1 MESSN
6 IKIAPNNKLII
17 NRELLV
23 KYIGDNNVKN
33 NIRRGNFQTYES
45 GWFLYESVLAY
56 YAKNAKMLAVLPSV
70 EDLQKVLNDNLK
82 VIETQNLALMTVQ
95 SHIQNYQSL
104 QTLETLYQTYKNNYF
119 SNDLAIL
126 IAANGKSDAK
136 AAKLA
141 ALASIYTLLANIKG
155 KNDVRALNI
164 PKIQTKGVLIEK
176 IFEYGKK
183 VGIIDTNNCQWFM
196 VSANEFR
203 NIYLEKGRDAAVSW
217 LHHGNEG
224 NKNAGKLITCEIA
237 KKLLLSL
244 WANINSDIK
253 YSETQIFRIY
263 ERLRSGD
270 LLAVDTE
277 TAELLNKPQNEITNL
292 PQSYKT
298 EIEVLPQVSLSSI
311 RAFFKELG
319 NQALYSKY
327 RHGNKYYNDKFRP
340 HVLGKAP
347 KYSFS
352 WCSQDGFVMPFVRNL
367 NGKATWIRYKVVF
380 IFDVMSK
387 AIVGYSRALENEKG
401 KYAENCQTFKGA
413 INNMLITHG
422 IIPMELQQDN
432 AAKYLQKEYLIPI
445 KENSEEVK
453 SLFPFLSFPAPYNAK
468 AKPVEKFMGMFDE
481 EVLRNYS
488 GWFGK
493 NLKAVKNQNSIRNED
508 FAPDGYTELEFDIL
522 LKQWV
527 DEWNTNKG
535 RLAKCLTNVNP
546 QANKISANLLYSFC
560 SQITKRQIKQ
570 GYIKLE
576 FEHETYTYE
585 FDNYQE
591 VLSKIKGTAV
601 RVRFIPEHLN
611 TEIAVYKI
619 VDENK
624 PELDVFIDY
633 LPAANLIQRAKAEMT
648 KEDKTR
654 LSEKIAQAKHQ
665 DKLVVQAGQDL
676 PKIKLLKNTTSQN
689 SQISQMDIDE
699 AKTILQSPYKSVTK
713 EQIEEAEETFGS
725 DLLY

>member
-6 IKIAPNNKLII
+6 IKIAANNKLII
-17 NRELLV
+17 HRELLV

-45 GWFLYESVLAY
+45 GWFLYDSVLAY
-56 YAKNAKMLAVLPSV
+56 YAKNTKMLAVLPSV
-70 EDLQKVLNDNLK
+70 EDLQKVLNESLK
-82 VIETQNLALMTVQ
+82 VVETQNLALRTVQ

-104 QTLETLYQTYKNNYF
+104 QILETLYETYKSNYF

-126 IAANGKSDAK
+126 IAGNGKSDAK

-141 ALASIYTLLANIKG
+141 ALASIYTLLANVKG
-155 KNDVRALNI
+155 KIDVQRLNI
-164 PKIQTKGVLIEK
+164 PKINTKGVLIEK
-176 IFEYGKK
+176 IFDYGKK
-183 VGIIDTNNCQWFM
+183 VGIIETNNCQWFM
-196 VSANEFR
+196 VSANEWR
-203 NIYLEKGRDAAVSW
+203 NIYLSKGRDAAVSW

-253 YSETQIFRIY
+253 YSETEIFRIY

-270 LLAVDTE
+270 TLAVDTE
-277 TAELLNKPQNEITNL
+277 TAELLNKPTYRVASSHPIGTSN
-292 PQSYKT
+292 

-352 WCSQDGFVMPFVRNL
+352 WCSQDGFVMPFVNIE
-367 NGKATWIRYKVVF
+367 NGKATWKRYKVVF

-387 AIVGYSRALENEKG
+387 AIVGYYRALKTKTEKDIKENKEG
-401 KYAENCQTFKGA
+401 KYSENCATFKGA

-432 AAKYLQKEYLIPI
+432 AAKYLQKEYLLPI
-445 KENSEEVK
+445 SENSEELK
-453 SLFPFLSFPAPYNAK
+453 SMFPFLSYPEPYNAK
-468 AKPVEKFMGMFDE
+468 AKPVERFMGMFDE
-481 EVLRNYS
+481 EILRNYS

-508 FAPDGYTELEFDIL
+508 FEVTGYTETDFDIC

-527 DEWNTNKG
+527 DEWNNNKG
-535 RLAKCLTNVNP
+535 RLAKCLANVNP

-591 VLSKIKGTAV
+591 VLSKIKGTSV

-619 VDENK
+619 VDEDK

-654 LSEKIAQAKHQ
+654 LSEKIAQGKF
-665 DKLVVQAGQDL
+665 K
-676 PKIKLLKNTTSQN
+676 
-689 SQISQMDIDE
+689 
-699 AKTILQSPYKSVTK
+699 
-713 EQIEEAEETFGS
+713 
-725 DLLY
+725 